1 MRGQKILLKKRNV
14 VLVLLG
20 GACHSSE
27 AWTGLDIRKSTS
39 AGCSSTV
46 QPRPT
51 HSLRFLEKG
60 WVGAAIIASS
70 LSFGLNFPAFADDLP
85 ILTDTEQAQISPIPD
100 QLGFERSNESTN
112 RVIDGKSLAAVS
124 SQGSG
129 DTMTSSLSTIHSE
142 TTRQDSSSAGGL
154 SSDKIILV
162 NTGSQSGE
170 EHPNDSLEDMET
182 PPDSAIASADD
193 FHSAAPAQ
201 SRTDEGS
208 SPSLEYID
216 GIAKATLQVVE
227 ELDTIPSTSSSER
240 EDTGKHGAST
250 EQSIAEGSTKLNGMA
265 SEARLTLSEASGRVD
280 VTSSE
285 TDVNDDFVGNDER
298 KLEEEE
304 YVHHELSKEQIEWLR
319 KH

>member
-27 AWTGLDIRKSTS
+27 AWTGLDIRQSTS

-46 QPRPT
+46 KPQPTR
-51 HSLRFLEKG
+51 SLRFLEKG

-85 ILTDTEQAQISPIPD
+85 ILTDTEQAQISPVPD

-124 SQGSG
+124 NQGSG
-129 DTMTSSLSTIHSE
+129 DTKTSFLSTIYSE
-142 TTRQDSSSAGGL
+142 TTRQDSSSAGL
-154 SSDKIILV
+154 SRDKIILV

-182 PPDSAIASADD
+182 PTDSAIASADD
-193 FHSAAPAQ
+193 FHSVAPAQ

-227 ELDTIPSTSSSER
+227 ELDPIPSTSSSER

-265 SEARLTLSEASGRVD
+265 SETRLTLSEASGRVD
-280 VTSSE
+280 ITPSE